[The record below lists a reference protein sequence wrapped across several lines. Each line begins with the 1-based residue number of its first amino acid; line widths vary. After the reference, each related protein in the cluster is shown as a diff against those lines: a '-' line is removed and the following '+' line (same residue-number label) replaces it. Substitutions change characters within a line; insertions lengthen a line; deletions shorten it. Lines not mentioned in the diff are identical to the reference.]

1 MRLSIEL
8 IDDLIKEIA
17 GEETVPLV
25 HYLYDKKHISE
36 FKLADNLEITVN
48 QVRNLLYRLDEHNLV
63 SFIRKKDKVKG
74 WYEYYW
80 TFNLVKARLLII
92 DMKREKM
99 SRLRKIL
106 KDEREQDYYYCPGRC
121 LRMSGEEALEYQFTC
136 RECDEV
142 LLPEDTE
149 SRKKEMNEQMKKLL
163 SDLHSALEAEE
174 IPQDLEPKKK
184 PQKKKVKKKISKKK
198 HKKKFSKK
206 KPIKKQKEKFIPKK
220 KFVKHKE
227 KPSPVRK
234 KKVMK
239 KSVHQKA
246 PPKKGFL
253 RKVRRG
259 LFRR

>member
-1 MRLSIEL
+1 MRLSTEL

-36 FKLADNLEITVN
+36 FKLADNLDITVN

-63 SFIRKKDKVKG
+63 SFIRKKDKIKG

-80 TFNLVKARLLII
+80 TINLVKARLLII

-106 KDEREQDYYYCPGRC
+106 KEEREQDYYYCPGKC

-142 LLPEDTE
+142 LQQEDTE
-149 SRKKEMNEQMKKLL
+149 LRKKEMNEQMKKLL
-163 SDLHSALEAEE
+163 SDLHAALEAEE

-184 PQKKKVKKKISKKK
+184 SA
-198 HKKKFSKK
+198 
-206 KPIKKQKEKFIPKK
+206 KESSF
-220 KFVKHKE
+220 
-227 KPSPVRK
+227 PSNWNSR
-234 KKVMK
+234 
-239 KSVHQKA
+239 
-246 PPKKGFL
+246 F
-253 RKVRRG
+253 
-259 LFRR
+259 